1 MTGLCD
7 CNSFYAS
14 CERLFRPDLYHS
26 PIAVLSNNDGVVVAL
41 NREAKDLGFSR
52 GDVYAQVRDS
62 MERKRVNV
70 FSSNYALYQN
80 LSDRV
85 MSTLSSLCPSIEQYS
100 IDEAF
105 FTPSGLMDASEIRK
119 KVTYTTG
126 IPVSVTIART
136 KTLAKAASKIAK
148 SRPGCAF
155 ELDPDDEDSV
165 LASLPVSDV
174 WGIGRRYSEILPR
187 LGIRTAKGL
196 RDADMDWISRR
207 FPVTLQRVVFE
218 LRGIDAHSEGTN
230 TVTRQSGMTFARPLM
245 DYLAIKNALDIQAR
259 YLSEKLTSEGLLAG
273 TFGVSIST
281 DRFKDG
287 FEAPCAS
294 VRFMRETAY
303 MPTFSRAVS
312 AVLPRIYSRGREY
325 RGCRCYA
332 YGLIQASG
340 RQLDLFEDRTRS
352 RKEERLQEVICMID
366 RRYGRNT
373 MAVGGSI
380 GLGKTDL
387 MNQRMRSP
395 AYVTDFGSLPVVR

>member
-1 MTGLCD
+1 MIGLCD

-62 MERKRVNV
+62 MERKGVSV

-85 MSTLSSLCPSIEQYS
+85 MSALSTLCPSIEQYS

-105 FTPSGLMDASEIRK
+105 FTPSGLMDSSEIRK
-119 KVTYTTG
+119 KVTHMTG

-136 KTLAKAASKIAK
+136 KTLAKAASKVAK
-148 SRPGCAF
+148 SRPDGAF
-155 ELDPDDEDSV
+155 ELDPDDEDNV

-196 RDADMDWISRR
+196 RDADMGWISRR
-207 FPVTLQRVVFE
+207 FPMTLQRVVFE
-218 LRGIDAHSEGTN
+218 LRGIDAHREGTN

-259 YLSEKLTSEGLLAG
+259 YLSEKPG
-273 TFGVSIST
+273 IH
-281 DRFKDG
+281 
-287 FEAPCAS
+287 
-294 VRFMRETAY
+294 
-303 MPTFSRAVS
+303 FSGCFFRS
-312 AVLPRIYSRGREY
+312 LP
-325 RGCRCYA
+325 A
-332 YGLIQASG
+332 
-340 RQLDLFEDRTRS
+340 
-352 RKEERLQEVICMID
+352 KE
-366 RRYGRNT
+366 
-373 MAVGGSI
+373 
-380 GLGKTDL
+380 LGKEFCYEQL
-387 MNQRMRSP
+387 SP
-395 AYVTDFGSLPVVR
+395 LCN